1 MSLLV
6 FTLGAIVLTIGAYR
20 FSLAVRQRW
29 THPLTTPV
37 LFSTAVVVAMLLLVR
52 VDVDAYEPAKNLMTF
67 LLGPATVALAI
78 PLYRNRAAF
87 QRELFAAV
95 CGLVAGIA
103 VTMALA
109 ILCARVF
116 HLGAVLEATLAVKSA
131 TTAIAIE
138 AARIVHGDPAL
149 AAGFVVCT
157 GTFGAALG
165 PWLLDRVRVRDP
177 IARGVAFGGIAHG
190 IGTAQAATESEL
202 SGAVAGVSLG
212 IGAILTSAF
221 APLLLRLLGS

>member
-1 MSLLV
+1 MNLLV
-6 FTLGAIVLTIGAYR
+6 FTLGSIVLTIGAYR

-29 THPLTTPV
+29 AHPLTTPV
-37 LFSTAVVVAMLLLVR
+37 LFSTAVVVGMLLLVR
-52 VDVDAYEPAKNLMTF
+52 VDVAAYEPAKNLMTF

-87 QRELFAAV
+87 GRELLAAV
-95 CGLVAGIA
+95 LGLVAGVA
-103 VTMALA
+103 VTMSLA
-109 ILCARVF
+109 ILCARAF
-116 HLGAVLEATLAVKSA
+116 RLGPNLEATLAVKSA

-138 AARIVHGDPAL
+138 VARIVHGDPAL

-157 GTFGAALG
+157 GTFGAAVG
-165 PWLLDRVRVRDP
+165 PWLLDQVRVRDP
-177 IARGVAFGGIAHG
+177 IARGVALGAIAHG

-212 IGAILTSAF
+212 LGAILTSAF